1 MPTERPTPI
10 LTHSSQMTAAARQ
23 NVSLC
28 EPDSGLPRIPDWHQL
43 CAAFRGVTGHNPGD
57 HLITRWAQALAHLHH
72 TRRVIPERAAE
83 VDRRRDDVVTL
94 IDNWVS
100 THIQPRR
107 GTERIGPAV
116 NALAAAYVDAE
127 LTLAAAEHASEPA
140 VHEAWI
146 HVSALAVDWADLIT
160 EVVDGQPPAPR
171 PTRPTTPTHP

>member
-1 MPTERPTPI
+1 MPTERPTSI
-10 LTHSSQMTAAARQ
+10 LTRSSQMTAAVRQ
-23 NVSLC
+23 GVSLSG
-28 EPDSGLPRIPDWHQL
+28 PDSRLPRIPDWRQL

-57 HLITRWAQALAHLHH
+57 HLITRWAQALAHLHR
-72 TRRVIPERAAE
+72 TRRVILERAAE

-107 GTERIGPAV
+107 GTDRIGPAV
-116 NALAAAYVDAE
+116 DALAAAYVDAE

-171 PTRPTTPTHP
+171 PTGSTTPIHP

>member
-1 MPTERPTPI
+1 M
-10 LTHSSQMTAAARQ
+10 RQ
-23 NVSLC
+23 DASLFG
-28 EPDSGLPRIPDWHQL
+28 PDSRLPRIPDWHQL

-57 HLITRWAQALAHLHH
+57 HLITRWAQALAHLHR
-72 TRRVIPERAAE
+72 TRRVIPDRAAE

-100 THIQPRR
+100 IYIQPRR
-107 GTERIGPAV
+107 GTKRIGPAV
-116 NALAAAYVDAE
+116 DALAAAYVDAE

-160 EVVDGQPPAPR
+160 EVVDGQPPPPR
-171 PTRPTTPTHP
+171 PTGPTTPIRP

>member
-1 MPTERPTPI
+1 MPTGRHTPI
-10 LTHSSQMTAAARQ
+10 LTRSSQLTAAARQ
-23 NVSLC
+23 GVSLSG
-28 EPDSGLPRIPDWHQL
+28 PDSRLPRIPDWHQL

-57 HLITRWAQALAHLHH
+57 HLITRWAQALAHLHR
-72 TRRVIPERAAE
+72 TRRVIPERATG

-116 NALAAAYVDAE
+116 DALAAAYIDAE
-127 LTLAAAEHASEPA
+127 LTLAAAEHASDAA

-171 PTRPTTPTHP
+171 PTGSTTPIRL